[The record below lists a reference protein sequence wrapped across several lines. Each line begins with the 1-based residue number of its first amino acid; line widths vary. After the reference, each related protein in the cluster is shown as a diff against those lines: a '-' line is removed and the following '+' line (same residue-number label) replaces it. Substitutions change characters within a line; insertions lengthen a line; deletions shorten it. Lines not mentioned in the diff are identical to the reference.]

1 MEEGSPE
8 EPVDDSPE
16 AILLLG
22 AAEENILDGEENILD
37 RSKRPLP
44 TFPSFAAVVDRPC
57 RRLSIGEGRDAPS
70 EGASAS
76 FLV

>member
-37 RSKRPLP
+37 RIKRPLSI
-44 TFPSFAAVVDRPC
+44 FWLAGVVGD
-57 RRLSIGEGRDAPS
+57 
-70 EGASAS
+70 
-76 FLV
+76 